1 MIFRLRPAFVL
12 LALCAAPAAFAA
24 DMALRPGYGDSAEP
38 AETPAYDWSGPSLGL
53 QGGWTAGSGDKVGLG
68 STAAQLPSA
77 RDLGDLGLRGGS
89 VGLRA
94 GYDVQSPFSHWV
106 AGAAADLTFDG
117 LRRSIDGAGAQGL
130 AVHASARVG
139 WDASLR
145 ARVGYAM
152 DRLLIYAT
160 AGLATTRENIGCAS
174 PPRSSPTSP
183 RPSPSSARPSASAR
197 NMRSCAISASGWIPV
212 YGLRRQDDGRRRLF
226 RPDSGRS
233 GAHQRLAEPASPRRQ
248 PELAVLTAAPL

>member
-160 AGLATTRENIGCAS
+160 AGLATTREKYRLRVSAPLVADIAATKPFLGATIGVGAEYAFMRHLSVGLEYRYTAFAAKTMVGDVYSGLTPVGVVRTNAS
-174 PPRSSPTSP
+174 P
-183 RPSPSSARPSASAR
+183 
-197 NMRSCAISASGWIPV
+197 N
-212 YGLRRQDDGRRRLF
+212 L
-226 RPDSGRS
+226 
-233 GAHQRLAEPASPRRQ
+233 HRLAASLNWRF
-248 PELAVLTAAPL
+248 